1 MTLGKRLS
9 TFRKLAGLTQTQ
21 LSERLSLSPQAIS
34 KWENDLSEPDI
45 ATLRALANL
54 YEVSLGELV
63 DLEGGFPDPIDD
75 GEEVADE
82 QAAADDTSSMRIM
95 IGSDKTEAVPKKK
108 TSSST
113 TTFYTDDLASKVVD
127 EIENREKTRKDKE
140 ETDRKNA
147 EHERRGVIMTKSL
160 IWGIVI
166 SSIVAIVGTV
176 LSVMALIESF
186 DTGPLFAYIGVTYAL
201 SAFAFCMFFD
211 TWVKDSFL
219 WFATK
224 VISFPG
230 LIFEWSI
237 DGFIWLIGMKL
248 LFALLGFL
256 FGVLMFFI
264 GLAVAS
270 VVAMFTFPWLIFNII
285 NDSRQG
291 KIGEYV
297 EII

>member
-63 DLEGGFPDPIDD
+63 DLEGGFPDPVDD
-75 GEEVADE
+75 GAESTEEQVTT
-82 QAAADDTSSMRIM
+82 DDTSSMRIM
-95 IGSDKTEAVPKKK
+95 IGSDKAENVPKKN

-113 TTFYTDDLASKVVD
+113 TTLYTDDLASKVVD

-140 ETDRKNA
+140 EADRKNA
-147 EHERRGVIMTKSL
+147 REARRGVIMTRSL

-166 SSIVAIVGTV
+166 GSIIAIIGTV
-176 LSVMALIESF
+176 ISVMSLVESF
-186 DTGPLFAYIGVTYAL
+186 DVGRLFAYIGVTYAL

-211 TWVKDSFL
+211 TWVKESFL

-237 DGFIWLIGMKL
+237 DGFMWLIGMKL
-248 LFALLGFL
+248 LFALIGFL

-270 VVAMFTFPWLIFNII
+270 VVAVFTFPWLVFNIV

-291 KIGEYV
+291 KIGDYV

>member
-63 DLEGGFPDPIDD
+63 DLEGGFPDPVDD
-75 GEEVADE
+75 GTESTEE
-82 QAAADDTSSMRIM
+82 QAVADDTSSMRIM
-95 IGSDKTEAVPKKK
+95 IGSDKAENIPKKN

-113 TTFYTDDLASKVVD
+113 TTLYTDDLASKVVD

-140 ETDRKNA
+140 EADRKNA
-147 EHERRGVIMTKSL
+147 REERRGVIMTKSL

-166 SSIVAIVGTV
+166 GSIVAIIGAV
-176 LSVMALIESF
+176 LSVMSLVESF
-186 DTGPLFAYIGVTYAL
+186 DVGRLFAYIGVTYAL

-211 TWVKDSFL
+211 TWVKESFL

-237 DGFIWLIGMKL
+237 DGFMWLIGMKL
-248 LFALLGFL
+248 LFALIGFL

-270 VVAMFTFPWLIFNII
+270 VVAVFTFPWLVFNIV

-291 KIGEYV
+291 KIGDYV
-297 EII
+297 DII

>member
-1 MTLGKRLS
+1 
-9 TFRKLAGLTQTQ
+9 
-21 LSERLSLSPQAIS
+21 QAIS

-63 DLEGGFPDPIDD
+63 DLEGGFPDPVDD
-75 GEEVADE
+75 AAESPEEQVT
-82 QAAADDTSSMRIM
+82 ADDTSSMRIM
-95 IGSDKTEAVPKKK
+95 IGSDKAENVPKKN

-113 TTFYTDDLASKVVD
+113 TTLYTDDLASKVVD

-140 ETDRKNA
+140 EADRKNA
-147 EHERRGVIMTKSL
+147 REARRGVIMTKSL

-166 SSIVAIVGTV
+166 GSIIAIIGTV
-176 LSVMALIESF
+176 LSVMSLVESF
-186 DTGPLFAYIGVTYAL
+186 DVGRLFAYIGVTYAL

-211 TWVKDSFL
+211 TWVKESFL

-237 DGFIWLIGMKL
+237 DGFMWLIGMKL
-248 LFALLGFL
+248 LFALIGFL

-270 VVAMFTFPWLIFNII
+270 VVAVFTFPWLVFNIV

-291 KIGEYV
+291 KIGDYV
-297 EII
+297 DII